1 MTRGWFVFNTTRLCG
16 SLDGA
21 HNIPAGEPVR
31 ILGCIV
37 RCQAHTPVP
46 VDWPEVDRQRHA
58 IEAERLRRSA
68 SANGEPLTPPTRY
81 SRPRPLL
88 PFDQVA
94 DLPNHPRAAAA
105 GDRE

>member
-58 IEAERLRRSA
+58 LEVERLSRHTQPA
-68 SANGEPLTPPTRY
+68 VTVPPTRY
-81 SRPRPLL
+81 RPAKPLL